1 MRAAVSS
8 FAYIDIILQRN
19 ARDNR
24 DINVKLENH
33 EINEKIIGTVEY
45 K

>member
-1 MRAAVSS
+1 MRAAIRS

-24 DINVKLENH
+24 DIYVKLENN
-33 EINEKIIGTVEY
+33 EINEKITGNVEY